1 VKNSEQFKEMDNEIE
16 NTKIHIDKILKDR
29 ETNIKEIREKAQ
41 KVQIQIKEM
50 RIQLIS
56 HLYALENDIQEKLST
71 IEEKVATEFENFI
84 TELTEQH
91 FFELLRIFHTV
102 CDVINWQ

>member
-1 VKNSEQFKEMDNEIE
+1 
-16 NTKIHIDKILKDR
+16 
-29 ETNIKEIREKAQ
+29 
-41 KVQIQIKEM
+41 M

-84 TELTEQH
+84 TELTEQKDSVVQLQEKMDAIKTH
-91 FFELLRIFHTV
+91 ASEFQTFLGMEELKAEVESKKNIYNL
-102 CDVINWQ
+102 